1 MGCRAMNNQVVDYY
15 FTTLS
20 PWSFFGLPRLLE
32 MTEKSGATINYKP
45 CNLGAVFSETG
56 GVAFGKRSPARLAY
70 RMMEM
75 KRWKERLGIE
85 FNLEP
90 AFFPFNDALANRVI
104 IAAIEQGG
112 DPAALC
118 DAFHLAVWCDE
129 LNMAE
134 ESVIQQV
141 ASGAGYDGAQ
151 LLAAAKV
158 EAIDAILTANSA
170 EAIERS
176 VFGAPTYILNGEN
189 FWGQDRLD
197 FLDERLNG

>member
-1 MGCRAMNNQVVDYY
+1 MSSPVVDYY

-20 PWSFFGLPRLLE
+20 PWSFFGLPRLLA
-32 MTEKSGATINYKP
+32 MTEKAGAKINYKP

-56 GVAFGKRSPARLAY
+56 GVAFSKRSPARLAY

-75 KRWKERLGIE
+75 KRWKARLGIE

-90 AFFPFNDALANRVI
+90 AFFPFNDSLANKVI
-104 IAAIEQGG
+104 IAAIEQDQ

-118 DAFHLAVWCDE
+118 DAFHRAVWCDE
-129 LNMAE
+129 LNMAN

-141 ASGAGYDGAQ
+141 AADAGYDGAQ
-151 LLAAAKV
+151 LMEAAGA
-158 EAIDAILTANSA
+158 EAIDAVLTANSN
-170 EAIERS
+170 EAVERS